1 MIILT
6 ILRMNPYFLLYTV
19 QHKRSDCMFT
29 CGLSD
34 GLKSSAQEFSVFISG
49 FSKLNFN
56 PKSRSP
62 GPYML
67 RGPIYVTWF
76 VLWAPSRLDWVL
88 QSSAYKF
95 WPTKRKISPRIWL
108 NARHS
113 PNPETHLL
121 YGPTYVIGLLWF
133 KDENV
138 FPINK
143 YILFI
148 PP

>member
-1 MIILT
+1 MIIHSSC
-6 ILRMNPYFLLYTV
+6 ILSSTRDLLV
-19 QHKRSDCMFT
+19 CSFVGSLMGWKVLPRNSLCS
-29 CGLSD
+29 L
-34 GLKSSAQEFSVFISG
+34 VG

-108 NARHS
+108 NACHS